1 MLVYILLQALLHCYR
16 NNIFLVNE
24 REKAVHSKKRQAS
37 EAIIQA
43 SDASNVKHLRQL
55 FKHLMQATS
64 SIWCSNNCSFQT
76 ENTIICI
83 FLQTQNK
90 VQTTMRNCWKDS
102 HQVNCICDN
111 KHHQILRLFDTFCT
125 FSYIS
130 KLNSSTVM
138 YQNFFTRRCSTTF
151 ITSYVGKMNVGQQT
165 SPQS

>member
-1 MLVYILLQALLHCYR
+1 MHFQCWYTFCFKHFSTVTGTTSSWWM
-16 NNIFLVNE
+16 
-24 REKAVHSKKRQAS
+24 KGKKLC
-37 EAIIQA
+37 IPK
-43 SDASNVKHLRQL
+43 NVKHLRQL